1 MNEHTMIKLHMMDGD
16 DDDGDDDD
24 DDDDDHLHMVGGE
37 RGVWTKKRRHPL
49 A

>member
-1 MNEHTMIKLHMMDGD
+1 MNEHTMIKLHMVDGN
-16 DDDGDDDD
+16 DDDD

-37 RGVWTKKRRHPL
+37 RGVGTKKRRHPL